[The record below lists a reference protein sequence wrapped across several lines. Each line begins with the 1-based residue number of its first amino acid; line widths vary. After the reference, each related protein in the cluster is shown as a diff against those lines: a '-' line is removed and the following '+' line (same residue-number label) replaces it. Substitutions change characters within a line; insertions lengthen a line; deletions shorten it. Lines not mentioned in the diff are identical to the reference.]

1 MDLPPR
7 PLVPLSRM
15 TPEMR
20 KLELQTFPI
29 AFESI
34 LESLADGRPF
44 SDACQDYNSP
54 LLALHPTRFRTWIFR
69 DEKRRNA
76 YHMAKAMGAESIEDE
91 MIRIADG
98 IDANGNPTIDD
109 VQRSK
114 LMVDTRKWVLQVN
127 NRRKYGDVKHIE
139 QNITSTTSIADL
151 TTDDLRQRLLRS
163 LGMTADDAEFAYMP
177 GDDQSGQSPYGD
189 ELDAAA

>member
-1 MDLPPR
+1 
-7 PLVPLSRM
+7 
-15 TPEMR
+15 MR
-20 KLELQTFPI
+20 QLELQTFPI

-34 LESLADGRPF
+34 LESLAEGRPF
-44 SDACQDYNSP
+44 SDACRDYNSP

-76 YHMAKAMGAESIEDE
+76 YHMAKAMGTESIEDE

-139 QNITSTTSIADL
+139 QNITSTSSIADL

-163 LGMTADDAEFAYMP
+163 LGLGAEDAEFAYMP
-177 GDDQSGQSPYGD
+177 GDESGYPTFDNDQ
-189 ELDAAA
+189 LDAA